1 MQSFHLGKLDTITGS
16 VNFLLR
22 SLMSV
27 CWLVGR
33 REAWIVGWR
42 GGVWAEQQFPFQLG
56 DFFLSLM
63 DLSEVQARCSQL
75 LQPVQR
81 TDICL
86 RSLMFSLQVV
96 QV

>member
-1 MQSFHLGKLDTITGS
+1 MLKVSPAGGVGDG
-16 VNFLLR
+16 R
-22 SLMSV
+22 GGGGEGRRRR
-27 CWLVGR
+27 WLGR